1 MNLLKEKLLQLGSVF
16 LVSFFFT
23 IRYMLIFLLF
33 VVNWL
38 VAVIQGIF
46 LWSAGA
52 MFMFAILLS
61 ITTQFHDLNLWYV
74 WGMVI
79 YPLLIAAFFF
89 VVQMFLYMIIQWLT
103 DEFDIYFF

>member
-1 MNLLKEKLLQLGSVF
+1 MNLIREKLLQLGSVF

-23 IRYMLIFLLF
+23 IRYILIFLLF

-38 VAVIQGIF
+38 VLVVQGIF
-46 LWSAGA
+46 LWSSGI

-61 ITTQFHDLNLWYV
+61 ITTQFHDFNLWFV

-79 YPLLIAAFFF
+79 YPLLIAAFLF
-89 VVQMFLYMIIQWLT
+89 VFQMFLYMAIQWLS
-103 DEFDIYFF
+103 DEFDIYFY